1 MPRQDWRS
9 DDDFMMRD
17 RERGYRDFETGD
29 SRSGD
34 YDRGGRG
41 AFFGGDRSELRM
53 RRGRMGGWG
62 SLLGDESSGSRD
74 RGEHYDHAPRGDRH
88 YGPDDYNPDRIPRDE
103 TERLIASNKVE
114 GTPVYDRNGDRLG
127 SIHNFMVDKFRGKV
141 VYAVLKH
148 SSGFLGL
155 DERYYPLDWD
165 QLTYDERLGGYRID
179 MVEDQ
184 LKRFGSWDR
193 NERWGGSER
202 GRSDRNR
209 DSSRNR
215 EFDRDRDYE
224 RSSMREY

>member
-17 RERGYRDFETGD
+17 RERGYRDYD
-29 SRSGD
+29 RDPRSGD
-34 YDRGGRG
+34 YDRSGRG

-53 RRGRMGGWG
+53 RAGQKSGWG
-62 SLLGDESSGSRD
+62 SLMGDESSGGRSRD
-74 RGEHYDHAPRGDRH
+74 KRS
-88 YGPDDYNPDRIPRDE
+88 YGPGDYNRDRIPTDE

-114 GTPVYDRNGDRLG
+114 GTPVYDRNGDRIG
-127 SIHNFMVDKFRGKV
+127 SVHNFMVDKFRGKV

-165 QLTYDERLGGYRID
+165 QLTYDERLGGYHID

-184 LKRFGSWDR
+184 LKRSGSWDR
-193 NERWGGSER
+193 NERWGGMGSDR
-202 GRSDRNR
+202 GRDR
-209 DSSRNR
+209 
-215 EFDRDRDYE
+215 FDRDREFGRDRGYE
-224 RSSMREY
+224 RSAMREFW